1 MNLKLVTW
9 DGDLTQFLVEA
20 DTDEE
25 AIKKAIEANFIFS
38 DPEDDDDGL
47 VRKDMQDKSWYE
59 VEDVDF
65 NLLSE
70 IFRRTDH
77 DTYGEGILVGSW

>member
-25 AIKKAIEANFIFS
+25 AIKKAIEANYARF
-38 DPEDDDDGL
+38 
-47 VRKDMQDKSWYE
+47 
-59 VEDVDF
+59 
-65 NLLSE
+65 
-70 IFRRTDH
+70 
-77 DTYGEGILVGSW
+77 EGIRSRRC

>member
-25 AIKKAIEANFIFS
+25 AIKKAIEANFIFA
-38 DPEDDDDGL
+38 DPGDDDDSL
-47 VRKDMQDKSWYE
+47 LRLDMQDSRAYE
-59 VEDVDF
+59 VEDVNF

-77 DTYGEGILVGSW
+77 GTYGKGILVGSW

>member
-25 AIKKAIEANFIFS
+25 AIKKVIEANFIFA
-38 DPEDDDDGL
+38 DPRDDDDGL
-47 VRKDMQDKSWYE
+47 VREDMQDKSWYE
-59 VEDVDF
+59 VEDVNFD
-65 NLLSE
+65 LLSE

>member
-25 AIKKAIEANFIFS
+25 AIKNAIEANFIFA
-38 DPEDDDDGL
+38 DPGDDDDSL
-47 VRKDMQDKSWYE
+47 LRLDMQDSRAYE
-59 VEDVDF
+59 VEDVNF

-77 DTYGEGILVGSW
+77 GIYGAGILVGSW

>member
-20 DTDEE
+20 ISDEE
-25 AIKKAIEANFIFS
+25 AVNKAIEANFKYA
-38 DPEDDDDGL
+38 DPGDDDDGM
-47 VRKDMQDKSWYE
+47 VATDMRDPVTYT

-65 NLLSE
+65 AFLSE
-70 IFRRTDH
+70 IFASACRNYAYCKAIIFDN
-77 DTYGEGILVGSW
+77 

>member
-20 DTDEE
+20 DTKKE
-25 AIKKAIEANFIFS
+25 AIKKAIDANFKYC
-38 DPEDDDDGL
+38 DPGDDEEGLIAEDM
-47 VRKDMQDKSWYE
+47 KDQDTYL

-65 NLLSE
+65 ELLSE
-70 IFRRTDH
+70 IFERTDLSG
-77 DTYGEGILVGSW
+77 TYGEAIVFNG

>member
-25 AIKKAIEANFIFS
+25 AIKKVIEANFIFA
-38 DPEDDDDGL
+38 DPGDDDDGL
-47 VRKDMQDKSWYE
+47 VREDMQDKSWYE